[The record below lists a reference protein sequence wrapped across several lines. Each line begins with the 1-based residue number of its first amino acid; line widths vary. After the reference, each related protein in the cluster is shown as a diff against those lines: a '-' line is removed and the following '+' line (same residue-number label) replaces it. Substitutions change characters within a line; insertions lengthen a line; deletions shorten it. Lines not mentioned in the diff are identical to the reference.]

1 MNEVK
6 NKMRSIW
13 FFVGL
18 VMSAMGFITILAGIY
33 SLHTPENQDV
43 RLSNLHANI
52 WWGALILVTGLIYVV
67 KNRNKYVD
75 H

>member
-1 MNEVK
+1 MDEVK

-13 FFVGL
+13 FLIGL
-18 VMSAMGFITILAGIY
+18 VMSAIGFITVLAGMY
-33 SLHTPENQDV
+33 SMHAAENQEI

-52 WWGALILVTGLIYVV
+52 WWGALILIVGLIYII
-67 KNRNKYVD
+67 KNRNNYID

>member
-1 MNEVK
+1 MDEVK

-13 FFVGL
+13 FLIGL
-18 VMSAMGFITILAGIY
+18 VMSAIGFITVLAGIF
-33 SLHTPENQDV
+33 SVNASENQDV

-52 WWGALILVTGLIYVV
+52 WWGVLILIIGLIYIV

>member
-1 MNEVK
+1 MGEEK

-18 VMSAMGFITILAGIY
+18 VMSAMGLITLLAGIY
-33 SLHTPENQDV
+33 SYDALENQDI
-43 RLSNLHANI
+43 RLSDLHANI
-52 WWGALILVTGLIYVV
+52 WWGVLILIIGLVYIII
-67 KNRNKYVD
+67 NRNKYVD